1 MEDPDEWFHLIY
13 EDVEMEVGSW
23 DATTAM
29 VVNSE
34 YFSPWYQALE
44 DIVEAAI
51 PNIEKGVVDSLEVA
65 EIQIEKM
72 TDTIYSA
79 AEYFTYK
86 WIDDSVNAIVEV
98 GLDQVEGPVRD
109 SLGNESDDIDVD
121 QAATDARAEIQSEVM
136 QAVSWFISDAGRTL
150 RPKLGDGYDSVSEK
164 LLATLESIG
173 GKAAGS
179 APSEHPDTSWGDDVF
194 NSIFNDAR
202 AADSANTGTVS
213 PAIPDLPESSRSSSG
228 SDLDEATRG
237 YYNRGNSY
245 SRQGQ
250 YQQAIEDYDKAIEL
264 DPNVAPAHHNRGI
277 SYHALGQNERAIEDY
292 DKVIELDPNDGR
304 AYYNRGNS
312 YSRQGQ
318 YQQAIDDYDK
328 VIELDPNDAEP
339 YSDRGS
345 SYHRLGQNERAIED
359 YDEAIKLDPD
369 NAEAYNKLKMR
380 IV

>member
-72 TDTIYSA
+72 IDTIYSA
-79 AEYFTYK
+79 AEYFTAK

-264 DPNVAPAHHNRGI
+264 DPN
-277 SYHALGQNERAIEDY
+277 
-292 DKVIELDPNDGR
+292 DGR